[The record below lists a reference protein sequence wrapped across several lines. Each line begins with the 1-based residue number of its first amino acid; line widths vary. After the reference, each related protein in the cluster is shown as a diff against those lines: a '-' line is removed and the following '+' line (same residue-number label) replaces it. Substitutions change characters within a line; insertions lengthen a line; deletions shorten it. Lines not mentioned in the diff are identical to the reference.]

1 MYLGGTFRGP
11 KVKVRIQQTP
21 GEKEIDGVRL
31 DNFEAGTV
39 RVVSPSVGAWLIAQ
53 GYAELEMRS
62 QPTTEDKQ
70 LVGLSDQFDI
80 AADRRRGKKDQ
91 L

>member
-1 MYLGGTFRGP
+1 
-11 KVKVRIQQTP
+11 VKVRIQQTP

-62 QPTTEDKQ
+62 QPTTEDKER
-70 LVGLSDQFDI
+70 VGLSDQFAV